1 MIPVLFINFSV
12 YSVKIIILIFSIRC
26 CSFFCCCLCF
36 TVLCICGGSR
46 AVIGT
51 KNLHTVCVSILNNT
65 YPGLTGIH
73 SDLITVGIIVEG
85 SSPWS
90 VFFPS
95 DIDGLSVY
103 NIFSYIWFINVDV
116 QITVFI
122 VFSPGRILQNDV
134 FIGDLFSG
142 QLINLF
148 VTVLETIVQ
157 FVFRIVFK
165 PCSFRKYPGLRHLL
179 LSHPEVPLHHLRRRM
194 HNQAGSPQRIP
205 DCSR

>member
-1 MIPVLFINFSV
+1 ME
-12 YSVKIIILIFSIRC
+12 
-26 CSFFCCCLCF
+26 
-36 TVLCICGGSR
+36 
-46 AVIGT
+46 
-51 KNLHTVCVSILNNT
+51 CVF
-65 YPGLTGIH
+65 PG
-73 SDLITVGIIVEG
+73 
-85 SSPWS
+85 
-90 VFFPS
+90 

-165 PCSFRKYPGLRHLL
+165 PCSFRKYPGFTTFA
-179 LSHPEVPLHHLRRRM
+179 SVSP
-194 HNQAGSPQRIP
+194 GSSTSSSTPQNA
-205 DCSR
+205 

>member
-1 MIPVLFINFSV
+1 MLQLLLLLPVLHCPV
-12 YSVKIIILIFSIRC
+12 YLWRKQSCHR
-26 CSFFCCCLCF
+26 
-36 TVLCICGGSR
+36 R
-46 AVIGT
+46 PE
-51 KNLHTVCVSILNNT
+51 NLHTVCVSILNNT

-90 VFFPS
+90 VFFPG

-134 FIGDLFSG
+134 FIGESVLRSADQSVCHRTGNDSTVCLPDCIQTMAHSG
-142 QLINLF
+142 NIP
-148 VTVLETIVQ
+148 V
-157 FVFRIVFK
+157 
-165 PCSFRKYPGLRHLL
+165 LRHLL
-179 LSHPEVPLHHLRRRM
+179 LSHPEVPLHHLRRRR

-205 DCSR
+205 DITLISIPFWIPSKLV